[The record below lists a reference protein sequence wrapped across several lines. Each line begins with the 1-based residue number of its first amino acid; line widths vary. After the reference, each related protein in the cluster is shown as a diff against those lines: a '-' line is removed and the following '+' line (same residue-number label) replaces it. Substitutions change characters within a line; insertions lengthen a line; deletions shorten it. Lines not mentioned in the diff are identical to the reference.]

1 MASTT
6 TTANKF
12 DVFLDEKYIPLS
24 RKAKIAI
31 VLIAFLIPVALFYFL
46 YYKTETQKIDK
57 FNKQIVAARKDLNRA
72 RKASRN
78 LPRYKAKMEETRRR
92 FEEAAVVLPKTKE
105 IPNLLRSI
113 SDLGKGAGLD
123 FLSFKPSAEKQQ
135 DFYAEI
141 PVDII
146 IRGPYHNMGFFLDQ
160 VSKLDRI
167 VSVNNI
173 TMGSPKK
180 ENREMLLNSKCR
192 LVTYRFTNT
201 QAKKSNKSDKAN
213 KKNKK
218 KKKKK

>member
-1 MASTT
+1 MASTNT
-6 TTANKF
+6 LSKF
-12 DVFLDEKYIPLS
+12 DTFLDEKYIPLS
-24 RKAKIAI
+24 TKAKIGIVIVAI
-31 VLIAFLIPVALFYFL
+31 LIPVALFYFL
-46 YYKTETQKIDK
+46 YFKTEAQKID
-57 FNKQIVAARKDLNRA
+57 NLNRQIVSARKDLNRA
-72 RKASRN
+72 RKAARN
-78 LPRYKAKMEETRRR
+78 LPRYKAEIEKTRKK

-123 FLSFKPSAEKQQ
+123 FLSFKPGKETPK

-141 PVDII
+141 PVDIS

-160 VSKLDRI
+160 VSKLNRI

-180 ENREMLLNSKCR
+180 ESGEMLLSSKCR

-201 QAKKSNKSDKAN
+201 QTKKSD
-213 KKNKK
+213 KNKK
-218 KKKKK
+218 KKR

>member
-12 DVFLDEKYIPLS
+12 DTFLDEKYIPLS
-24 RKAKIAI
+24 GKAKIAI
-31 VLIAFLIPVALFYFL
+31 FFVAILIPVVLFYFF
-46 YYKTETQKIDK
+46 YFKKEVQKIHVLDS
-57 FNKQIVAARKDLNRA
+57 QIVTARKELNRA
-72 RKASRN
+72 RKVARN
-78 LPRYKAKMEETRRR
+78 LPKYKAQMEETRRR

-123 FLSFKPSAEKQQ
+123 FLSFKPMAEKPQ

-141 PVDII
+141 PVDIS

-160 VSKLDRI
+160 VSKLNRI

-173 TMGSPKK
+173 TMGSPTK
-180 ENREMLLNSKCR
+180 EGGEMLLSSQCR
-192 LVTYRFTNT
+192 LVTYRFTNK
-201 QAKKSNKSDKAN
+201 QATKP
-213 KKNKK
+213 NKK
-218 KKKKK
+218 KKK